1 MWRRLMGLLTGRT
14 KAQDTGREADADI
27 DPAQPDSSNSFVGR
41 PAGDDADFANE
52 TGAERRSEHR

>member
-1 MWRRLMGLLTGRT
+1 MGLLTGRT
-14 KAQDTGREADADI
+14 KAQDTGREADADV